1 MLNRY
6 LARVAL
12 TSLTLWAVLTAASPA
27 PKALPLCPSA
37 LRERYSPRALRR
49 IRALLQLAILQA
61 RRDRLALAQGA
72 IAHQVT
78 IEQILSSPDDA
89 TVLVQESGNTHLKHF
104 HVDGASKSG
113 QDASTVFK
121 PGRRSSRSEDENR
134 CW

>member
-12 TSLTLWAVLTAASPA
+12 TSLPLWAALTAAASPP

-78 IEQILSSPDDA
+78 IDQILSAPDDA
-89 TVLVQESGNTHLKHF
+89 TVLVQESGDVHLKHF
-104 HVDGASKSG
+104 HMDGASK
-113 QDASTVFK
+113 
-121 PGRRSSRSEDENR
+121 